1 MACHCEAVA
10 RTGCGNPFLQ
20 NEKIPTVKKGVKY
33 IMELRHVLGGTYV
46 AVGATALLPLYKLND
61 TDVVLLDTGY
71 AKLDR
76 SGLTHLLEDNR
87 FQLKGI
93 LSTMLIMI
101 CGI

>member
-1 MACHCEAVA
+1 
-10 RTGCGNPFLQ
+10 
-20 NEKIPTVKKGVKY
+20 
-33 IMELRHVLGGTYV
+33 MELRHVLGGTYV

-76 SGLTHLLEDNR
+76 SGLTHLLEDNH

-93 LSTMLIMI
+93 LCSHAHFDHTGNVRYLQDRYGAVAAAQII
-101 CGI
+101 